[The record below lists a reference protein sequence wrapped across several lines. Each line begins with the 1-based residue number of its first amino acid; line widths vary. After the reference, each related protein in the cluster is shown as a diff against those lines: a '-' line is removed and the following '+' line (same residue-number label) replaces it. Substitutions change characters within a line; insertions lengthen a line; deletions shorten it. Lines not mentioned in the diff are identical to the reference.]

1 MQKNKTLSFQDF
13 PPTIIS
19 DGVLP
24 VLSSSDPLSALHS
37 NQLEHQIL
45 RKGLERQIDDLGGIQ
60 ITPDNPILASIQ
72 QATLLPKSNKDSLIR
87 QLSPDTTRAPL
98 LTRNLENANPAIK
111 HLIPSSFEEEADK
124 QIIRL
129 QNGSTVMPFIGNLNV
144 I

>member
-1 MQKNKTLSFQDF
+1 M
-13 PPTIIS
+13 I
-19 DGVLP
+19 P
-24 VLSSSDPLSALHS
+24 VLSSSHPLSALHS
-37 NQLEHQIL
+37 NQPEHQIL
-45 RKGLERQIDDLGGIQ
+45 RKELERQIDDSGGIQ

-72 QATLLPKSNKDSLIR
+72 QATLIPQSNNDALIR
-87 QLSPDTTRAPL
+87 QLSRGITRPPL

-111 HLIPSSFEEEADK
+111 HLIPNSFEEEADK

>member
-1 MQKNKTLSFQDF
+1 M
-13 PPTIIS
+13 I
-19 DGVLP
+19 P
-24 VLSSSDPLSALHS
+24 VLSSSDPLFALHS

-45 RKGLERQIDDLGGIQ
+45 RKGLERQIDDSRGIQ

-72 QATLLPKSNKDSLIR
+72 QANLIPKSNNDSLIR
-87 QLSPDTTRAPL
+87 QLSPGITREPL
-98 LTRNLENANPAIK
+98 LTRNLENTNPAIK

>member
-1 MQKNKTLSFQDF
+1 M
-13 PPTIIS
+13 I
-19 DGVLP
+19 P

-45 RKGLERQIDDLGGIQ
+45 RKGLERQIDDSGGIQ

-72 QATLLPKSNKDSLIR
+72 QATLIPQSNNDDLIR
-87 QLSPDTTRAPL
+87 QLSRGITRPPL

-111 HLIPSSFEEEADK
+111 HLIPNSFEEEADK

>member
-1 MQKNKTLSFQDF
+1 MVPILS
-13 PPTIIS
+13 PS
-19 DGVLP
+19 H
-24 VLSSSDPLSALHS
+24 PLSALHS

-45 RKGLERQIDDLGGIQ
+45 RKELERQIDDSGGIQ

-72 QATLLPKSNKDSLIR
+72 QATLIPKSNNDSLIR
-87 QLSPDTTRAPL
+87 QLSAGITRAPL
-98 LTRNLENANPAIK
+98 LSRNLENANPAIK

-129 QNGSTVMPFIGNLNV
+129 QNGSTIMPFIGNLNV